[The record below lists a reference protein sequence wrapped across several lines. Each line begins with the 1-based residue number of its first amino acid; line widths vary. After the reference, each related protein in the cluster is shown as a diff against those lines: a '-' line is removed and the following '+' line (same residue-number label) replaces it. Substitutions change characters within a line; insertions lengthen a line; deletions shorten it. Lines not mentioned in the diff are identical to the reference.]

1 MKRTNTAQW
10 VESRNRWQINV
21 QKDGIR
27 KTFTSSKPG
36 RTGQRE
42 ANAKADKWL
51 DEGVISPGRLTV
63 KQAAEGYVDYLKST
77 TSKSNWIQYEGYIK
91 RWINPQ
97 IGTVKMNSLSE
108 MSLQKVINNGFS
120 KGLSKKTLMNIRG
133 CMMGFL
139 KYCRKS
145 KLTTLVVEG
154 LVIPKSAPV
163 GEKYILQ
170 PEHIKVL
177 FTSDKTM
184 FRQKEIS
191 DPLINAYRFQVIT
204 GLRPG
209 ELFGLQW
216 RDISDGVVHLRRSIN
231 EYNETTDGKNENAR
245 REFALNIISNSILE
259 AQRKL
264 DEALEYESEYV
275 FARTDGSHLT
285 QPYYYDRWKK
295 YRKHNGITA
304 DVSPYELRHTFVS
317 AVKTLPEGYLKQLVG
332 HSRDMDTYGVYS
344 HQMTDDMSNT
354 AQMVQDVFKN
364 ILTD

>member
-1 MKRTNTAQW
+1 M
-10 VESRNRWQINV
+10 V
-21 QKDGIR
+21 
-27 KTFTSSKPG
+27 
-36 RTGQRE
+36 
-42 ANAKADKWL
+42 
-51 DEGVISPGRLTV
+51 DEGVISGRLTV
-63 KQAAEGYVDYLKST
+63 KQAAEGYVDYLKSI

-97 IGTVKMNSLSE
+97 IGSVKMDNLSE

-120 KGLSKKTLMNIRG
+120 KGLSKKTLMNIHG

-154 LVIPKSAPV
+154 LVIPKSVPV
-163 GEKYILQ
+163 GEKCILQ

-204 GLRPG
+204 SLRPG

-216 RDISDGVVHLRRSIN
+216 KDINDGVVHLRRSIN

-245 REFALNIISNSILE
+245 REFALNIISSSILE
-259 AQRKL
+259 AQR
-264 DEALEYESEYV
+264 
-275 FARTDGSHLT
+275 
-285 QPYYYDRWKK
+285 
-295 YRKHNGITA
+295 
-304 DVSPYELRHTFVS
+304 
-317 AVKTLPEGYLKQLVG
+317 
-332 HSRDMDTYGVYS
+332 
-344 HQMTDDMSNT
+344 
-354 AQMVQDVFKN
+354 
-364 ILTD
+364 